1 MRLIPTRANGQPAF
15 GHYLEDAH
23 APVGRFAG
31 VLVLTLEGDRIAAL
45 TRFADSGILARFGL
59 PRTVPW

>member
-1 MRLIPTRANGQPAF
+1 
-15 GHYLEDAH
+15 
-23 APVGRFAG
+23 

-45 TRFADSGILARFGL
+45 TRFADTGILARFGL